1 MVRYIALTSTHLAVL
16 ALGFLLGL
24 YFLPILAA
32 PKAPTAA
39 EVSALSKQA
48 SYTARFQ
55 RNLQGSDLMHWG
67 EGELS
72 VGPAAIALMGQ
83 LAPGPAYRLYLTRE
97 HVDTADGFL
106 RIKSASTP
114 VGDIKTFDNFMLP
127 VPVGVDV
134 SAYVG
139 VVIWCESFRRFIT
152 SARYR

>member
-1 MVRYIALTSTHLAVL
+1 MKKWLLFSISHALLLGV
-16 ALGFLLGL
+16 GFLLGL

-39 EVSALSKQA
+39 EMSALSKQA

-55 RNLQGSDLMHWG
+55 RDLKGSDLMHWG
-67 EGELS
+67 EGELA
-72 VGPAAIALMGQ
+72 VGQ

-114 VGDIKTFDNFMLP
+114 VGDIKTFNNFMLP
-127 VPVGVDV
+127 VPSGVDV

-139 VVIWCESFRRFIT
+139 VVIWCESFQRFIT

>member
-1 MVRYIALTSTHLAVL
+1 MKKWLLFSISHALLLGV
-16 ALGFLLGL
+16 GFLLGL

-39 EVSALSKQA
+39 EMSALSKQA

-55 RNLQGSDLMHWG
+55 RDLKGSDLMHWG
-67 EGELS
+67 EGELA
-72 VGPAAIALMGQ
+72 VGPAAISLTGQ

-114 VGDIKTFDNFMLP
+114 VGEIKTFNNFMLP
-127 VPVGVDV
+127 VPTGVDV

-139 VVIWCESFRRFIT
+139 VVIWCESFQRFIT